1 MPTFFITPEKGIK
14 HQVLAGV
21 GASEF
26 RKFRRLR
33 ILGLGASAGGV
44 LSSGWCVCVCAFAV
58 LAVADRLQS
67 LCRAVEEL

>member
-1 MPTFFITPEKGIK
+1 MPTFFITPEKGVK

-26 RKFRRLR
+26 RSLR

-44 LSSGWCVCVCAFAV
+44 LSSGWCVCVCVRAFAV

>member
-1 MPTFFITPEKGIK
+1 MPTFFITPEKGVK

-44 LSSGWCVCVCAFAV
+44 LSSGWCVCVCV
-58 LAVADRLQS
+58 RL
-67 LCRAVEEL
+67 LFLRLPIDCNHFVEL